1 PGGDHQRRTACKS
14 RRNQRRTEMMT
25 LPIGYYFER
34 FLNWLVTHCADFTR
48 WCSANIDACVD
59 WLRNLFCAPP
69 EWVMML
75 IFAAM
80 IYVISKRKLLTAG
93 AIAGMYVIE
102 VISK

>member
-1 PGGDHQRRTACKS
+1 
-14 RRNQRRTEMMT
+14 MMT

-69 EWVMML
+69 E
-75 IFAAM
+75 
-80 IYVISKRKLLTAG
+80 
-93 AIAGMYVIE
+93 
-102 VISK
+102 